1 MITLSNV
8 MKANAFS
15 CIGFGFTFFFLPEEV
30 RNFLSVNNQAPNIV
44 FSVLGIILFFNGL
57 HLIWASLKL
66 IPSKHLVIYFSVGD
80 YIWVLGTSYLLVAGI
95 WITTP
100 MGIAVTLLVSCMVGI
115 FGLLQMIK
123 RKEEENCRELD

>member
-1 MITLSNV
+1 

-15 CIGFGFTFFFLPEEV
+15 CIGFGITFFFLPEEV
-30 RNFLSVNNQAPNIV
+30 RVFLSTNNQAPSIV
-44 FSVLGIILFFNGL
+44 FTVLGIGLFLNGL

-66 IPSKHLVIYFSVGD
+66 MPSKHLVTYFSICD
-80 YIWVLGTSYLLVAGI
+80 YIWVLGTSYLLVVGM

-100 MGIAVTLLVSCMVGI
+100 MGIAVTLLVSSMVGI

-123 RKEEENCRELD
+123 RKEMGNC